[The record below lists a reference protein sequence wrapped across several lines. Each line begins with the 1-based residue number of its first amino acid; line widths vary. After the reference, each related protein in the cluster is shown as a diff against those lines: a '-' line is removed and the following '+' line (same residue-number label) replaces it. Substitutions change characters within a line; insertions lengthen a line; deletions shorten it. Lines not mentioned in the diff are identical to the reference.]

1 MRRLC
6 EIHAKDALRA
16 IHLLGS
22 FSKAG
27 RVGNSFLRRR
37 HRLYESPHPAEK
49 REPTSGLE
57 NRLPEGSSYEALQGF
72 AWACTPPISTK
83 FPFSGLPRV
92 APYCARGG
100 VKVVSEA
107 RGFYTSPVS
116 RGGISYLRRS
126 RLLALVCPP
135 PSLCAEE
142 ESLSSHAMAYE
153 GLRSVRG
160 LAVWYACAARST
172 SASSYLAPTICRPTG
187 KPALVKPHG
196 TDAAGCCVRLK
207 G

>member
-6 EIHAKDALRA
+6 EIHAKDAFRA

-72 AWACTPPISTK
+72 AWACTPPYLRNFLSLACRALHRIA
-83 FPFSGLPRV
+83 L
-92 APYCARGG
+92 A
-100 VKVVSEA
+100 VVSKWCQK
-107 RGFYTSPVS
+107 RVDFT
-116 RGGISYLRRS
+116 RRRS
-126 RLLALVCPP
+126 
-135 PSLCAEE
+135 
-142 ESLSSHAMAYE
+142 
-153 GLRSVRG
+153 
-160 LAVWYACAARST
+160 LAVA
-172 SASSYLAPTICRPTG
+172 LAISEE
-187 KPALVKPHG
+187 
-196 TDAAGCCVRLK
+196 AGCLL
-207 G
+207 